1 MVDNSFKFI
10 FAVLLFLI
18 ASCGV
23 NDIDGNQD
31 NDDKVEKFLGT
42 WNVSDQPA
50 RLNYI
55 VAIERSPL
63 YSDRVL
69 LDNFADLGNKAI
81 GLVVD
86 NTIVIDQQDIGIG
99 FTTEGSGNYI
109 NENKLEFEF
118 FLDDGID
125 KELRRAAFTK

>member
-1 MVDNSFKFI
+1 MVNNGFKFI
-10 FAVLLFLI
+10 FPVLLFLI

-31 NDDKVEKFLGT
+31 NDNQVEMFLGT

-55 VAIERSPL
+55 VTIQRSPL
-63 YSDRVL
+63 YADRVL
-69 LDNFADLGNKAI
+69 MENFGDLGSNTF
-81 GLVVD
+81 GLVVN
-86 NTIVIDQQDIGIG
+86 NTIVIDQQDIGNG

-109 NENKLEFEF
+109 SENKLEFEF

-125 KELRRAAFTK
+125 KELRRAIFTK